1 MIRHEETVMKRSPFF
16 WFALLSF
23 TTLALQKAN
32 AGSAVAWDGHGHF
45 STAYGG
51 PVQREKQR
59 ALETARRKGWTT
71 AKIVAATDRTGYGA
85 IAVARHPN
93 GFGSVNGIAIG
104 KRSATEA
111 DTLAIEQCL
120 KAGGTNP
127 QIKWAWRG

>member
-1 MIRHEETVMKRSPFF
+1 MKRRALFRL
-16 WFALLSF
+16 ALLGF
-23 TTLALQKAN
+23 AAVAFQNAN

-45 STAYGG
+45 ATAYGG

-59 ALETARRKGWTT
+59 ALETARNKGWV
-71 AKIVAATDRTGYGA
+71 AARIIAATDLTGYGA

-93 GFGSVNGIAIG
+93 GYGSVNGVALG

-111 DTLAIEQCL
+111 NTVAIEQCL

-127 QIKWAWRG
+127 KVRWAWRG